1 MSSLVADSPKKG
13 GSGRKS
19 DHTSAGIES
28 LSLGPG
34 TSTNNR
40 LYINNITRL
49 LQERSGC
56 HGRVRR
62 KVQLY
67 DNVSGKPIKG
77 QQASFTTALQPLKH
91 WVEERS
97 ITLSA
102 TKSEYCNLPENTKS
116 TISMSYRCDG
126 KTFAS
131 SHGDHTIKVIDS
143 ETLRILH
150 TLVGHPRTPWT
161 VKYHP
166 TDINIIA
173 SGCLQ
178 GQVRVWD
185 VENEHTIHLVY
196 FESSIISMS
205 FHPTLPA
212 LAVVAANVCH
222 LWNYETDNS
231 SSIIHLE
238 SPNTGYRAV
247 TFVNDGARIILGET
261 NGNVSDFL
269 SQNVNRGDNLTV
281 IKVSLY
287 RFDTSI
293 ITTLEPQE
301 WKRALSQERAVVGTA
316 LLYNCGGIDVSPCGK
331 MLIACFVDTSRGEV
345 LENNEDSVEG
355 SSSSGSSQRTVS
367 GFGAKRGHD
376 RLAKNNDGIVMKTM
390 MSVAASESKASP
402 DKKAEKTK
410 LRTPPFLRRVRRRTS
425 ATPYKLGL
433 FSLEDHNFGALLKS
447 RQLSKAQALGVTST
461 KFSPSGSF
469 VILGFGARAQFPRH
483 DAEPSITNI
492 YRLSDMNLVAEI
504 KSREDD
510 LNLALFH
517 PMSGYGF
524 IYGTRHGRIRRVHI
538 GCKDEAE

>member
-1 MSSLVADSPKKG
+1 M
-13 GSGRKS
+13 GSIK
-19 DHTSAGIES
+19 
-28 LSLGPG
+28 
-34 TSTNNR
+34 NR
-40 LYINNITRL
+40 LYVNNITRL

-62 KVQLY
+62 KAQLY

-77 QQASFTTALQPLKH
+77 QQVSFTTTLQPLKH

-205 FHPTLPA
+205 FHPTLPL
-212 LAVVAANVCH
+212 LAVVAANVCN

-231 SSIIHLE
+231 NSIIHLE

-301 WKRALSQERAVVGTA
+301 WKEP
-316 LLYNCGGIDVSPCGK
+316 Y
-331 MLIACFVDTSRGEV
+331 
-345 LENNEDSVEG
+345 
-355 SSSSGSSQRTVS
+355 
-367 GFGAKRGHD
+367 
-376 RLAKNNDGIVMKTM
+376 
-390 MSVAASESKASP
+390 
-402 DKKAEKTK
+402 
-410 LRTPPFLRRVRRRTS
+410 RRRGRLQG
-425 ATPYKLGL
+425 PHY
-433 FSLEDHNFGALLKS
+433 F
-447 RQLSKAQALGVTST
+447 
-461 KFSPSGSF
+461 
-469 VILGFGARAQFPRH
+469 
-483 DAEPSITNI
+483 IT
-492 YRLSDMNLVAEI
+492 VA
-504 KSREDD
+504 
-510 LNLALFH
+510 
-517 PMSGYGF
+517 
-524 IYGTRHGRIRRVHI
+524 V
-538 GCKDEAE
+538 

>member
-161 VKYHP
+161 VKYP
-166 TDINIIA
+166 
-173 SGCLQ
+173 
-178 GQVRVWD
+178 
-185 VENEHTIHLVY
+185 
-196 FESSIISMS
+196 
-205 FHPTLPA
+205 P
-212 LAVVAANVCH
+212 
-222 LWNYETDNS
+222 
-231 SSIIHLE
+231 
-238 SPNTGYRAV
+238 
-247 TFVNDGARIILGET
+247 
-261 NGNVSDFL
+261 
-269 SQNVNRGDNLTV
+269 
-281 IKVSLY
+281 
-287 RFDTSI
+287 
-293 ITTLEPQE
+293 
-301 WKRALSQERAVVGTA
+301 
-316 LLYNCGGIDVSPCGK
+316 
-331 MLIACFVDTSRGEV
+331 LI
-345 LENNEDSVEG
+345 
-355 SSSSGSSQRTVS
+355 
-367 GFGAKRGHD
+367 
-376 RLAKNNDGIVMKTM
+376 
-390 MSVAASESKASP
+390 
-402 DKKAEKTK
+402 
-410 LRTPPFLRRVRRRTS
+410 
-425 ATPYKLGL
+425 
-433 FSLEDHNFGALLKS
+433 
-447 RQLSKAQALGVTST
+447 
-461 KFSPSGSF
+461 
-469 VILGFGARAQFPRH
+469 
-483 DAEPSITNI
+483 
-492 YRLSDMNLVAEI
+492 
-504 KSREDD
+504 
-510 LNLALFH
+510 
-517 PMSGYGF
+517 
-524 IYGTRHGRIRRVHI
+524 
-538 GCKDEAE
+538 